1 MPSLTA
7 KDRASLCLFSYEDHR
22 RCRTPRLTTH
32 PHFCFYHAQK
42 ESQSQAAQ
50 KLADD
55 LAYFFSG
62 DYLSANDLNAALAR
76 LIPAT
81 IRGEIKPRL
90 ARTVAYML
98 QTLMQ
103 STRQAQ
109 HEYIN
114 AFSTD
119 GWRQSI
125 RHSVNTNHDH
135 LYPPAPASEE
145 FQPSD
150 NADSVDDLQ
159 ADAQPVADPI
169 DEPQAD
175 AQPTV
180 DRDSTVCHPERSEG
194 RRQDPA
200 APPTDETHHPST
212 ATTRP
217 SPADTEAALNMARN
231 LFPARPNTEPTQ
243 PELPET
249 ATATAPPASTV
260 TPTQT
265 TQPTNPTPSSRR
277 PTQPTHN
284 PYHYGPEYR
293 LYVDGKPFSKH

>member
-1 MPSLTA
+1 
-7 KDRASLCLFSYEDHR
+7 
-22 RCRTPRLTTH
+22 
-32 PHFCFYHAQK
+32 
-42 ESQSQAAQ
+42 
-50 KLADD
+50 
-55 LAYFFSG
+55 
-62 DYLSANDLNAALAR
+62 
-76 LIPAT
+76 
-81 IRGEIKPRL
+81 
-90 ARTVAYML
+90 ML

-150 NADSVDDLQ
+150 NADSVD
-159 ADAQPVADPI
+159 
-169 DEPQAD
+169 EPRVG